1 MTSLI
6 TIMHSLHIS
15 RVFLFLGLLCFLS
28 LSIQVSSALSKYDCS
43 YTITSTP
50 NSTYKSNLDILLSVL
65 SSNATFTNGFYN
77 FTVGQ
82 DSSNDVVHGLFL
94 CRGDVSANDCEE
106 HNPINIADDI
116 LDRFRQVLSN
126 IMDDV
131 VTRAVKDQSG
141 LPICCVGK
149 QGERYLFP
157 SCNVRYESYLFYNNA
172 TATPLPSPGHA
183 RNTGKGGIS
192 SQVLIAVIVS
202 IVVFVLLFIMG
213 FCFLISKAKN
223 KYDAPQEDTNPEK
236 QKKLDW
242 PIRYQI
248 VRGITR
254 GILYLHEDS
263 RLRVIHRDLKASNIL
278 LDENMNA
285 KVSDFGLARSF
296 GVDQTQANTDR
307 VIGTYGKKNSKFCH
321 SDYADNLLS
330 YAWKLWKDER
340 PLEMMDPTLEGSY
353 SRNEVTRCIHIGLL
367 CVQEDPNTRPSMAT
381 VFLMLNSY
389 SVTLSFPQKPAF
401 FARNGIGTT
410 TQKRL
415 ESYQSTRGRLGEV
428 NLNGV
433 MFYNNII
440 DNLLLKAVSK
450 LPPLR
455 GKLGC
460 QSKCS
465 AEVQRLKEVEECINS
480 NFSEVGLVNDPRLNQ
495 SVHRSPTPLIEPS
508 PSNLF
513 IKSSHPLSPYQ
524 FFSKAH
530 SPSTTHTHSGAP
542 FKSASPV
549 ITNQAHGVE
558 PIQALDQINIPDISL
573 SSSHHLFNH
582 QHCPPSPSLPD
593 QVRDTSPSFVPN
605 SFSNH
610 TKNINY
616 VPLVSSSNT
625 LQVLEGP
632 FKPYMG
638 LSKRKS
644 KRKLLQQVL
653 GNFAAGDKLR
663 RGGRKK
669 GGKSVTLRSAAAAL
683 SLSLSSDAIANRNRI
698 LLNEAEAVWKIG
710 KLLDLHSDEHD
721 DEVVSK
727 IKEIQ
732 GANVICGLESGHS
745 RG

>member
-1 MTSLI
+1 MYGLAQCTPD
-6 TIMHSLHIS
+6 IS
-15 RVFLFLGLLCFLS
+15 SKDCNTCLS
-28 LSIQVSSALSKYDCS
+28 DAI
-43 YTITSTP
+43 
-50 NSTYKSNLDILLSVL
+50 
-65 SSNATFTNGFYN
+65 
-77 FTVGQ
+77 
-82 DSSNDVVHGLFL
+82 
-94 CRGDVSANDCEE
+94 
-106 HNPINIADDI
+106 
-116 LDRFRQVLSN
+116 
-126 IMDDV
+126 
-131 VTRAVKDQSG
+131 SG

-223 KYDAPQEDTNPEK
+223 KYDAPQEDTTGNEITTVQSLQYDLITIQAATNNFSEENKIGEGGFGDVYKGTLPNGQDIAVKRLSQNSRQGGEEFKNEVVLVAKLQHRNLVRILGFCLEGEEKILIYEYPEK

-307 VIGTYGKKNSKFCH
+307 VIGTHDYMSPEYIMHGHFSVKSDVFGFGVLVLEIISGKKNSKFCH

-415 ESYQSTRGRLGEV
+415 ESYQSTSMSIPSSVNEVSITELEDIEIVNALGGKLGEV

-440 DNLLLKAVSK
+440 DNLLLK
-450 LPPLR
+450 
-455 GKLGC
+455 G
-460 QSKCS
+460 
-465 AEVQRLKEVEECINS
+465 
-480 NFSEVGLVNDPRLNQ
+480 
-495 SVHRSPTPLIEPS
+495 
-508 PSNLF
+508 
-513 IKSSHPLSPYQ
+513 
-524 FFSKAH
+524 
-530 SPSTTHTHSGAP
+530 
-542 FKSASPV
+542 
-549 ITNQAHGVE
+549 
-558 PIQALDQINIPDISL
+558 
-573 SSSHHLFNH
+573 
-582 QHCPPSPSLPD
+582 
-593 QVRDTSPSFVPN
+593 
-605 SFSNH
+605 
-610 TKNINY
+610 
-616 VPLVSSSNT
+616 
-625 LQVLEGP
+625 
-632 FKPYMG
+632 
-638 LSKRKS
+638 
-644 KRKLLQQVL
+644 
-653 GNFAAGDKLR
+653 
-663 RGGRKK
+663 
-669 GGKSVTLRSAAAAL
+669 
-683 SLSLSSDAIANRNRI
+683 
-698 LLNEAEAVWKIG
+698 
-710 KLLDLHSDEHD
+710 
-721 DEVVSK
+721 
-727 IKEIQ
+727 
-732 GANVICGLESGHS
+732 
-745 RG
+745 